1 MRRVLLA
8 AVVGFL
14 ALTAPATATS
24 TVPPAVHFDQGPGV
38 LAKVTSFTTSGN
50 HRLDVVR
57 QGQVVG
63 QAAWT
68 GTRGTVA
75 LPSLVIGD
83 VANLYV
89 GETLRFSA
97 TYDGTPAIEGA
108 CGGRSSFT
116 FTRGRLGQRWR
127 AGVLTPLDYPRDPWI
142 PIGFDERTDGP
153 LTIPVTLPR
162 PLALGDYAYAATRD
176 FVLPVGPEVV
186 SSRIIVVDRCP
197 ATPTASPVAKPRL
210 GDAAR
215 KLRALRRGTLARAT
229 RLKLPMTFSEPGAYR
244 VRIMARGGRTVAE
257 GSRARTVA
265 GKANV
270 TLTVKRRSA
279 LRRATRVTLRA
290 TFTPA
295 RDGAKARHAS
305 TSLRLR

>member
-1 MRRVLLA
+1 M
-8 AVVGFL
+8 
-14 ALTAPATATS
+14 
-24 TVPPAVHFDQGPGV
+24 
-38 LAKVTSFTTSGN
+38 
-50 HRLDVVR
+50 
-57 QGQVVG
+57 
-63 QAAWT
+63 
-68 GTRGTVA
+68 A

-229 RLKLPMTFSEPGAYR
+229 RLKLPDD
-244 VRIMARGGRTVAE
+244 
-257 GSRARTVA
+257 
-265 GKANV
+265 
-270 TLTVKRRSA
+270 
-279 LRRATRVTLRA
+279 LRRARRLSRPDHGARRAHRRRGRPCPHGRGQGERDPDGQASLRS
-290 TFTPA
+290 P
-295 RDGAKARHAS
+295 ARHARDAPCHLHARTRRGEGAARH